1 LIELTEPYDGQFN
14 QAAEKSGSLYHC
26 NPDIWGQSI
35 RRQSILNEQ
44 EYPGTVLYYND
55 INHSI
60 NTSTMIFQQPV
71 L

>member
-1 LIELTEPYDGQFN
+1 MIELTELYDGQFN
-14 QAAEKSGSLYHC
+14 QAAEKSVSLYHC

-44 EYPGTVLYYND
+44 EYPGTVLYND

-60 NTSTMIFQQPV
+60 KTIAMIFQQPV